1 MNTNIMKVTFLL
13 AVGLF
18 CHNLLAGNPSGKLP
32 QLTTVFEK
40 NRSAKEDIVYCRNK
54 DILRG
59 QVLNDKIT
67 LATQYGMLGVPLRR
81 CAGISF
87 EGART
92 NTEAVVT
99 VNFNRITGI
108 ITDRVIKFRIG
119 SSGIEIPIRK
129 EKIRYVLLKQTP
141 DEIDFLKEHEKSDLF
156 VMANGD
162 VLGGESVERKVEIL
176 TDDGKIPVS
185 FNEIKNVVMQGG
197 DNVTAVI
204 LKTNGDTMRGTLYT
218 EEISLKLEIGL
229 ELPVIYKDKFAKIFV
244 DQARKQ
250 APVQFG
256 MQLPIGGESDGVMPV
271 AFDGETITN
280 SIGMNLVSIKP
291 GGFWMGSS
299 GSEKGHD
306 KNESPQHLVKLTKG
320 FYMGAT
326 EVSQAQWLK
335 VMRSRPWSGKD
346 NVREGENYPAT
357 YVSWN
362 DAVEFCKKLSQTEG
376 RKYRLPTEAEWEYA
390 CRADTKTA
398 YSFGDSDSSLGDYA
412 WFNNNANAA
421 DEKYAH
427 AVAQKKPNP
436 WGLYGL
442 HGNVWEWCGDWYGEN
457 TYLPRQVIDPN
468 GPSSGKYRILRGGS
482 WLTYPEHCRSAHR
495 SRYSPVKRI
504 NLIGFRIVLD
514 LN

>member
-1 MNTNIMKVTFLL
+1 
-13 AVGLF
+13 
-18 CHNLLAGNPSGKLP
+18 
-32 QLTTVFEK
+32 
-40 NRSAKEDIVYCRNK
+40 
-54 DILRG
+54 
-59 QVLNDKIT
+59 
-67 LATQYGMLGVPLRR
+67 
-81 CAGISF
+81 
-87 EGART
+87 
-92 NTEAVVT
+92 
-99 VNFNRITGI
+99 
-108 ITDRVIKFRIG
+108 
-119 SSGIEIPIRK
+119 
-129 EKIRYVLLKQTP
+129 
-141 DEIDFLKEHEKSDLF
+141 
-156 VMANGD
+156 

-256 MQLPIGGESDGVMPV
+256 VQLPIGCESDGVMPV

-346 NVREGENYPAT
+346 NVREGESYPAT

-442 HGNVWEWCGDWYGEN
+442 HGNVWEWCGDWYDEN
-457 TYLPRQVIDPN
+457 TYPPRQVIDPN